1 MSGKDEEI
9 RRAVAELEA
18 LMKDLRSTVEA
29 LSGALFKA
37 HLQQLFAPRNCAHV
51 NPDSP

>member
-9 RRAVAELEA
+9 RRVVAELEA

-29 LSGALFKA
+29 LSGAL
-37 HLQQLFAPRNCAHV
+37 
-51 NPDSP
+51 PDRRGGTEEPA